1 MTNDELLIES
11 LQTIQNQVKEELAE
25 ITENDET
32 SNVLRED
39 YEEVLELL
47 GYLVPK
53 ITGIDSLYE
62 ELEEDEFEFIVDC
75 LENYQEVF
83 VIDGRNPEKLKADE
97 EKYSQLTDILFDLYG
112 DDDDFSEEALD
123 EEITDDDVED
133 FYKNKGPDEEL
144 SEEDYKDALKE
155 TKENV

>member
-25 ITENDET
+25 ITENDKT

-112 DDDDFSEEALD
+112 DDDDFSEEDLD